1 MGPPLHSARHFIL
14 PARAG
19 TVFGM
24 DDERIHEISRR
35 LRARAE
41 PVLGVVFHMPEAWN
55 GYPDLGL
62 DAVEG
67 TLAGR
72 AACLGAVS
80 GYVAAAA
87 FGVLEPTHVAKA
99 IDTAWE
105 KTTPE
110 ELSEHRLE
118 AATRYLGALIG
129 DRPTGIERAIE
140 ILIPVVEAG
149 SVAGHP
155 LFAGLCT
162 QDWPDY
168 PLGDLWHACNLLR
181 EHRGDS
187 HVNAWSAAGLDPVEI
202 NVLSEAWRGMLPD
215 TVTVHQLG
223 WTRAE
228 AAAARSRLRTRGL
241 LHEDDA
247 ISAGGRA
254 LREEIEWATSRQQ
267 WTIVEALGDDVD
279 ELFALLEPWD
289 RACDGAAPL
298 AWRRP
303 EA

>member
-1 MGPPLHSARHFIL
+1 
-14 PARAG
+14 
-19 TVFGM
+19 M

-41 PVLGVVFHMPEAWN
+41 PIFGVVFHMPEAWN
-55 GYPDLGL
+55 GYPDLDL
-62 DAVEG
+62 DAAEG

-72 AACLGAVS
+72 ASCLGAVS

-87 FGVLEPTHVAKA
+87 FGVLEPTRVAKA
-99 IDTAWE
+99 IDSAWE

-110 ELSEHRLE
+110 KLFERQLE
-118 AATRYLGALIG
+118 AATTYLTALIG
-129 DRPTGIERAIE
+129 DNPPGIERAIE
-140 ILIPVVEAG
+140 ILLPVVEAG

-155 LFAGLCT
+155 MFAGLCT

-187 HVNAWSAAGLDPVEI
+187 HVNAWSAAGLDPIEI

-223 WTRAE
+223 WSRSEAE
-228 AAAARSRLRTRGL
+228 AGRGRLRVRGL
-241 LHEDDA
+241 LDHDDT
-247 ISAGGRA
+247 ISAQGRSV
-254 LREEIEWATSRQQ
+254 RDDIERATSRQE
-267 WTIVEALGDDVD
+267 WTIVEALGEEVD

-289 RACDGAAPL
+289 RTCDAAAPL
-298 AWRRP
+298 AFRQP
-303 EA
+303 KA

>member
-1 MGPPLHSARHFIL
+1 
-14 PARAG
+14 
-19 TVFGM
+19 M

-41 PVLGVVFHMPEAWN
+41 PILGVVFHMPEAWN

-72 AACLGAVS
+72 ASCLGAVS

-99 IDTAWE
+99 IDSAWVKTA
-105 KTTPE
+105 PD
-110 ELSEHRLE
+110 ELWDRRLD
-118 AATRYLGALIG
+118 AATRYLRALIG
-129 DRPTGIERAIE
+129 DEPAGVERAIE
-140 ILIPVVEAG
+140 ILMPVVEAG

-155 LFAGLCT
+155 MFAGLCT
-162 QDWPDY
+162 MDWPDV

-202 NVLSEAWRGMLPD
+202 NVLSESWRGMLPD
-215 TVTVHQLG
+215 TITVHQLG
-223 WTRAE
+223 WSRSE
-228 AAAARSRLRTRGL
+228 AAAARERLRVRGFL
-241 LHEDDA
+241 DRDHAMTAE
-247 ISAGGRA
+247 GRA
-254 LREEIEWATSRQQ
+254 LRDDIERATSRQQ
-267 WTIVEALGDDVD
+267 WTIVEALGGDVD

-289 RACDGAAPL
+289 HACDGAAPI
-298 AWRRP
+298 AWRQP
-303 EA
+303 GA